1 MSESEYLKAAELVL
15 LMQTSKD
22 THPHPQMNKTGAC
35 SSSDAWKPWLSLQ
48 KLLEGGAL
56 MLLVLGANV

>member
-1 MSESEYLKAAELVL
+1 MSESECLKAAEPVL

-22 THPHPQMNKTGAC
+22 THPHPQMNKTGTC

-56 MLLVLGANV
+56 MLLVHGANV